1 MGRLWIYE
9 VNLRTVHNLIHVWKL
24 FRVDFWTPWIFQ
36 NFMYV
41 SVRTTYN
48 ATFNHDEWMLLSLG
62 VTFFCFFSHNL
73 GLTFVRE
80 IKWRYKVFCQKRNV
94 YLSNIGVQQKKGVI
108 FQEEHCIFCQFA
120 NIWHFLKKQIVG
132 LT

>member
-1 MGRLWIYE
+1 MWIYE
-9 VNLRTVHNLIHVWKL
+9 VNLLAIHNFKTIQGGLWP
-24 FRVDFWTPWIFQ
+24 PWIFQ

-41 SVRTTYN
+41 PVRITYN

-80 IKWRYKVFCQKRNV
+80 IRWRYKVFCQKRNV
-94 YLSNIGVQQKKGVI
+94 YLSNIGLQQKKGWFFKKNIAYFVSLPI
-108 FQEEHCIFCQFA
+108 FALFEET
-120 NIWHFLKKQIVG
+120 NRWTYLEK
-132 LT
+132 